1 MSDQQNLF
9 DPNREPT
16 MPVPTP
22 AVTSAEALK
31 VAIASGLMS
40 AGRASVA
47 VFVERNQDLQAMRGG
62 VSRRDVSHAFG
73 QADAGDSYCRR
84 LEELERMGV
93 VECVGTK
100 PHAVGDKHKTRQRIY
115 RLTDCTNVVKYTPP
129 PSSRLYAVVAGWV
142 HGPFDG
148 EVLRDRFVE
157 AQQALA
163 GVEVVTFNVR
173 KSSGEVVQSAKATA

>member
-9 DPNREPT
+9 HPNREPT
-16 MPVPTP
+16 VPVPTP

-31 VAIASGLMS
+31 VAIDSGLMS

-47 VFVERNQDLQAMRGG
+47 VFVERNQDLQSMRGG
-62 VSRRDVSHAFG
+62 VSRRDVSNAFG

-115 RLTDCTNVVKYTPP
+115 RLTDCKNVVKYTKPQ
-129 PSSRLYAVVAGWV
+129 SHRLYAVVAGWV
-142 HGPFDG
+142 HGPFLG
-148 EVLRDRFVE
+148 EAQRDHFVE
-157 AQQALA
+157 SQRAVRGAK
-163 GVEVVTFNVR
+163 VHTFDVR
-173 KSSGEVVQSAKATA
+173 KSTGMVTQAGQC